1 MFECV
6 MLGLRK
12 TSGLKPSAFKK
23 RFNAE
28 FMEVYAKAV
37 SKLSR
42 AGLLIADAD
51 EIKPTKRGMDILNT
65 VLLEFMC

>member
-1 MFECV
+1 
-6 MLGLRK
+6 
-12 TSGLKPSAFKK
+12 
-23 RFNAE
+23 
-28 FMEVYAKAV
+28 MEVYAKAV

-65 VLLEFMC
+65 VLLEFMY